1 MHHSQERRS
10 RNAAGEAP
18 DGPGVEIDDERIAEA
33 LGHESNAPVVRR
45 DVRALAE
52 VGELSDVG
60 WQVIEWA
67 SGVPLGAAGRS
78 RSEQDQDGAN
88 HATRLYRSGRRVR
101 CPLSD
106 RRSQCRESP
115 QRIST
120 VDHVCFQQVGNG
132 APNAPA
138 SASMGTFSQDL
149 RYALRN
155 LTKSP
160 MFTAVAL
167 LSLALGIGANT
178 AIFSLMNQV
187 LLRLLPVKEPER
199 LVLVQ
204 KQGSE
209 MGMVRGPDTLSYPM
223 YRDLRDRTTVFD
235 GLLAY
240 APFDLSM
247 SYKGQTERITGDLV
261 SGNYFDV
268 LGTDAAIGRTLTAD
282 DEVKPGGHPV
292 TVLSYGFWTRRFARD
307 PRIVDQAVLV
317 NGTPLTVVG
326 VTKRG
331 FTSAEAN
338 RTPDIFVS
346 VAMKKQMTP
355 TWDDLQNRRAM
366 WLNVMGRLKP
376 GVKAT
381 QAQAALNTE
390 YAALV
395 QDEVKELPAGM
406 SENARRRFLKKP

>member
-1 MHHSQERRS
+1 
-10 RNAAGEAP
+10 
-18 DGPGVEIDDERIAEA
+18 
-33 LGHESNAPVVRR
+33 
-45 DVRALAE
+45 
-52 VGELSDVG
+52 
-60 WQVIEWA
+60 
-67 SGVPLGAAGRS
+67 
-78 RSEQDQDGAN
+78 
-88 HATRLYRSGRRVR
+88 
-101 CPLSD
+101 
-106 RRSQCRESP
+106 
-115 QRIST
+115 
-120 VDHVCFQQVGNG
+120 
-132 APNAPA
+132 
-138 SASMGTFSQDL
+138 MGTFSQDL

-187 LLRLLPVKEPER
+187 LLRLLPVREPER

-292 TVLSYGFWTRRFARD
+292 AVLSYGFWTRRFARD

-395 QDEVKELPAGM
+395 QEEVKELPAGM
-406 SENARRRFLKKP
+406 SEYGRQRFLKKP